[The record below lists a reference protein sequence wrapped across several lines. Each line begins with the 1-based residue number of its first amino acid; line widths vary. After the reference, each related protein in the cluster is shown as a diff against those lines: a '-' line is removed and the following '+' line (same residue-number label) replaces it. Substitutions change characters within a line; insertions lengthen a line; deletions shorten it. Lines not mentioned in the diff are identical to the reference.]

1 MITYDRR
8 WARHSTSGISEENS
22 QSRLLD
28 PFAIATVLHP
38 KLTAHWFV
46 GKVSL
51 NSTFVKRLLLPQF
64 HNSTS
69 YTSHDLN
76 ASHSYYFQEWR
87 EYLIQFPN
95 AIFHSIC
102 GCSLM
107 ASTKKLRCAIMKICF
122 EFLSGFLM
130 QLVFI
135 TLSLSES
142 SKCLQPR
149 WPLRSYNHQLFFT
162 VWSWVSWCQTMHGLL
177 MLIGHVS
184 LLLFFTSSIQVNKLE
199 NYGMSKSTEGPR
211 SSNTFSL
218 AIPYQST
225 VIEPCEWND
234 KCQIEGKP

>member
-1 MITYDRR
+1 MLATATIFKN
-8 WARHSTSGISEENS
+8 GENISFNF
-22 QSRLLD
+22 QM
-28 PFAIATVLHP
+28 
-38 KLTAHWFV
+38 
-46 GKVSL
+46 
-51 NSTFVKRLLLPQF
+51 QF
-64 HNSTS
+64 
-69 YTSHDLN
+69 
-76 ASHSYYFQEWR
+76 F
-87 EYLIQFPN
+87 IQFV
-95 AIFHSIC
+95 A
-102 GCSLM
+102 
-107 ASTKKLRCAIMKICF
+107 AVWWRQLRSCDVQSWKF
-122 EFLSGFLM
+122 VLSFS
-130 QLVFI
+130 LVFLWYQSLL
-135 TLSLSES
+135 LSLSES
-142 SKCLQPR
+142 SNCLQPR